1 DHAEAS
7 LGELRARR
15 VDRDEDAGAAAAQRE
30 RDVALALGAARRRVD
45 AEAADHLL
53 DEAHRAGDVGVR
65 DAGHALSSRSRCPPG
80 EGRLSRRGPPPMLA
94 RPMLEEALETLVR
107 RATEADGGAD
117 LAAARAAFH
126 AATGEFAPGDPDYE
140 PRIRC
145 FLDWY
150 LCAWT
155 SADGTRPAE

>member
-1 DHAEAS
+1 
-7 LGELRARR
+7 
-15 VDRDEDAGAAAAQRE
+15 
-30 RDVALALGAARRRVD
+30 
-45 AEAADHLL
+45 
-53 DEAHRAGDVGVR
+53 
-65 DAGHALSSRSRCPPG
+65 ALSSRSRCPPG

-155 SADGTRPAE
+155 SADGTRPAERAARTGLERDVAAACARAARSLYEVLDVDGARVRLADHLGGGRFRIEHAGSRTEQLRTGDLFDGRLVV